1 MKLTPK
7 AQKTSKHTKEQGFR
21 ARVKSSILSS
31 RRKKGRKN
39 LITK

>member
-7 AQKTSKHTKEQGFR
+7 ASKPSKHEKSQGFR
-21 ARVKSSILSS
+21 ARMKSGILSS